1 MKAFV
6 IFPTICVFVLTLTLL
21 KLGGQVRPRTSLFWS
36 IIVTSVFGGLMTWF
50 SFETFQFLYFAN
62 FVGILICIPC
72 ITYLTNKLFASN
84 VDKRIYWTR
93 IIGLGL
99 ASTAVTI
106 LVGGALIFFSFLNNP
121 MDPVTNKEQTENR

>member
-21 KLGGQVRPRTSLFWS
+21 KLNGQLRPRTSLLWT
-36 IIVTSVFGGLMTWF
+36 IIVTSFFGGLMTLF
-50 SFETFQFLYFAN
+50 SSETFQFLYFAN
-62 FVGILICIPC
+62 FVGILVCVPC
-72 ITYLTNKLFASN
+72 ITYLTNKLFTNN
-84 VDKRIYWTR
+84 VDKRIYWTI

-106 LVGGALIFFSFLNNP
+106 LIGGALIFFSFLNNP
-121 MDPVTNKEQTENR
+121 MDPATNKEKTENR